1 MPTLDVSY
9 RDLCNLIGKR
19 IDREELRNK
28 AVMFAKG
35 EIDEINED
43 EMKIDEKD
51 TNRPDLWSTEGIAR
65 EIAGRYG
72 KKGLPK
78 YTTEPSGLVVKVDE
92 SVSKVRPFTV
102 CAVVRNLNIT
112 EDLLIQTIQ
121 LQEKVAG
128 TYGRNRQDVAIGV
141 YDYNKIK
148 GKVNY
153 KAYKPNELK
162 FIPLEFNEELTLS
175 EILEKHPKGM
185 DFAHLLK
192 GKEKYPIFIDDAGNV
207 LSMPPVI
214 NSNYTGK
221 VTENT
226 TDVFIECSGFN
237 LDALKPALN
246 VLVCALADRGGRI
259 QTVDVIYKNETIKTP
274 DLKPKTKTANKDYI
288 KSITGID
295 LSDKEIKDL
304 LEQARYDVT
313 EITKNEVKVEY
324 PAYRQDIMHERDVI
338 EDILISK
345 GYNEIEPVPVSMETK
360 GSLLKPQGITNKVA
374 EVMVG
379 LGLQEILSYTL
390 TNKENLLK
398 KMERKDSPIC
408 ELENPV
414 SMTWSVFR
422 DSLLPGILEFFSN
435 NKHHEIPQKIFEIG
449 NCIIPDSRSETKY
462 RDNLSLACGIT
473 AREVS
478 YEEIASILDA
488 FMRTTGIGY
497 KFKKTENGIFIKG
510 RCAEIIN
517 NGRSVG
523 TLGEINPQV
532 LNNWGIENPVI
543 GFEID
548 LDFVFKK

>member
-1 MPTLDVSY
+1 MPTLNVSY
-9 RDLCNLIGKR
+9 RDLCNLIGKS
-19 IDREELRNK
+19 IDKEELKNK

-35 EIDEINED
+35 EIDEIND
-43 EMKIDEKD
+43 DGIKIDEKD
-51 TNRPDLWSTEGIAR
+51 TNRPDLWSTEGVAR

-121 LQEKVAG
+121 LQEKVSG

-148 GKVNY
+148 GNVNY
-153 KAYKPNELK
+153 KAYKPNEMK
-162 FIPLEFNEELTLS
+162 FVPLEFSEELTLS
-175 EILEKHPKGM
+175 EILEMHPKGR

-237 LDALKPALN
+237 LDVLKPALN

-259 QTVDVIYKNETIKTP
+259 QTVDVVYKNETIKTP
-274 DLKPKTKTANKDYI
+274 DLKPNTKRVNKDYI
-288 KSITGID
+288 NKITGLD

-304 LEQARYDVT
+304 LEQARYDVAS
-313 EITKNEVKVEY
+313 ITKNEVKVEY

-345 GYNEIEPVPVSMETK
+345 GYNEIEPVPVSINTR
-360 GSLLKPQGITNKVA
+360 GSLLKLHENTNKIA
-374 EVMVG
+374 EVMIG
-379 LGLQEILSYTL
+379 IGLQEILSYTL

-414 SMTWSVFR
+414 SMNWSVFR

-449 NCIIPDSRSETKY
+449 NCIIPDSKSETNY
-462 RDNLSLACGIT
+462 RDNLRLACGVT
-473 AREVS
+473 ARQVT
-478 YEEIASILDA
+478 YEEIASMSDA
-488 FMRTTGIGY
+488 FMRTLGINY
-497 KFKKTENGIFIKG
+497 KFRKTDNQIYIKG
-510 RCAEIIN
+510 RCAEIVV
-517 NGRSVG
+517 GAKVVG

-548 LDFVFKK
+548 LDLII